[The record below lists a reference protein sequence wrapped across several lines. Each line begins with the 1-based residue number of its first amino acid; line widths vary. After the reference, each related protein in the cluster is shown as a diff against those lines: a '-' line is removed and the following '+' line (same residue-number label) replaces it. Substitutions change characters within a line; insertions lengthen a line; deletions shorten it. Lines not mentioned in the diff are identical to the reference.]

1 MNSDLLS
8 AKALGILFYIT
19 STDARIS
26 AENLSTVFGEGEKAI
41 GSGLRELRDRKL
53 TVLKHEKV
61 NGQLIKYTYVTELG
75 WETIANFMRMPS
87 PYSPYTFSNSS
98 NRQNGGI
105 DTSNEQLSKLILN
118 IYKYKPNT
126 FREEKSVTTSELN
139 TRENHDISCPNCIR
153 AITPLEQRLE
163 TERGKQAAYD
173 AKKLNR
179 HRIAIDKRQ
188 GRAKE
193 TWSISDVCMEIAD
206 RAANIWSLPP
216 WRLSESRLVAAFT
229 QLRRKWGTNGEI
241 EMHAFD
247 FFMRRINT
255 KEYPSVDALWQSF
268 IYQFPEILPKV
279 KAMFPSEEQVAER
292 KRVREISRKK
302 LNELLLDSNQGPT
315 PEETKRLNS
324 EIVRL
329 KGLVHHFTVMT
340 EESSRTGEAKSSQR
354 YQKALH
360 RINLDLAIIRHD
372 SDLIDQLKTQIDAL
386 AEVEDFPEGQYII

>member
-19 STDARIS
+19 STGARIS

-75 WETIANFMRMPS
+75 WETIANFVRMPS
-87 PYSPYTFSNSS
+87 PNSPYTFSNSS

-105 DTSNEQLSKLILN
+105 DTSNEQLNKLILN

-126 FREEKSVTTSELN
+126 FREEESVITSELN
-139 TRENHDISCPNCIR
+139 TRESHDISCPNCIR
-153 AITPLEQRLE
+153 AFTPLEQRLE

-173 AKKLNR
+173 AKKLNK

-188 GRAKE
+188 GRPKA

-206 RAANIWSLPP
+206 RAASIWSLPP
-216 WRLSESRLVAAFT
+216 WRLSESRFVVAFT
-229 QLRRKWGTNGEI
+229 QVRRKWGTNGEI

-247 FFMRRINT
+247 FFMRRIKIN
-255 KEYPSVDALWQSF
+255 EYPSVDALWQSF
-268 IYQFPEILPKV
+268 IFQFPDILPRV
-279 KAMFPSEEQVAER
+279 KAMFPTEEQMAER
-292 KRVREISRKK
+292 KRVQEISRRKRS
-302 LNELLLDSNQGPT
+302 ELRSGSNQGPT
-315 PEETKRLNS
+315 P
-324 EIVRL
+324 
-329 KGLVHHFTVMT
+329 
-340 EESSRTGEAKSSQR
+340 
-354 YQKALH
+354 
-360 RINLDLAIIRHD
+360 
-372 SDLIDQLKTQIDAL
+372 
-386 AEVEDFPEGQYII
+386 

>member
-61 NGQLIKYTYVTELG
+61 NGQLIKYTFVTELG

-87 PYSPYTFSNSS
+87 PNSPYTFSNSS
-98 NRQNGGI
+98 NHQNGGI

-139 TRENHDISCPNCIR
+139 TRESHNVSCPNCIR
-153 AITPLEQRLE
+153 AITPLGQRLE

-173 AKKLNR
+173 AKKLNK

-193 TWSISDVCMEIAD
+193 TWSISDVCMEIAE
-206 RAANIWSLPP
+206 RAANIWGLPP

-229 QLRRKWGTNGEI
+229 QLRRKWGTDGEI

-292 KRVREISRKK
+292 KRVGEINRKK

-315 PEETKRLNS
+315 PEEAKRLNS

-329 KGLVHHFTVMT
+329 KRLVHHFTVMT

-360 RINLDLAIIRHD
+360 RINLDLAIIRQD